1 MKKILFLFLILTLT
15 LCLIGCSQND
25 EDTPDVTDMQ
35 TTELPEIREPGPGNG
50 DYFTM
55 SLDSSGWDIYTPQA
69 PTGYAYRYGP
79 SLIQNEDGSIDAWF
93 SCMGCN
99 KANELD
105 YISYKHSEDGGQ
117 SWTNE
122 KIVLS
127 PTGFAKDRLSC
138 CDPGVIKF
146 GGYYYIGYTSTLD
159 KAGYSNHVFVA
170 RSENPDGPY
179 EKWNGKGWGGY
190 PEPLIRFDGHGDQ
203 WGIGEVSFVAVDD
216 KLFVYYSLKCE
227 SGQYTMVAEADA
239 EDENWPATLYNHTVA
254 LVMGNGQA
262 AADVKYDRATEK
274 FIAVAIVNG
283 FSTENYMALFTS
295 DDGRNFTESSRSY
308 TNLFTYAMNN
318 GISAGPDGT
327 FDSTKD
333 KLYAAYA
340 YGQEWGCWAT
350 RMAPVTLGMTDK
362 LDLERDSGAPI
373 NEAFE
378 PRQTERYKIGV
389 STENHYYV
397 TNVGGS
403 FDVVGYVYDDV
414 IGREVIADTENMV
427 FSDYDT
433 SIVSFEG
440 TKGTALGIGR
450 TMVKMTY
457 GNEFYVTFTVDV
469 KEAGA
474 DITSG
479 TVCEWQ
485 PWTDEIVVSRNALH
499 SFMIKGIALT
509 TAGQIGEAFN
519 DPLDKAIFAP
529 DEYPVTYTGYDPTV
543 IFVDD
548 MGVITP
554 LKKGRTIVTATIDG
568 GLSFDVS
575 VAVID

>member
-1 MKKILFLFLILTLT
+1 MKRILFLILILT
-15 LCLIGCSQND
+15 LALCIVGCGKDGSD
-25 EDTPDVTDMQ
+25 ALPDTPETA
-35 TTELPEIREPGPGNG
+35 LPEIREPGPGNG
-50 DYFTM
+50 KYFTM

-69 PTGYAYRYGP
+69 STGYAYRYGP
-79 SLIQNEDGSIDAWF
+79 SIIQNEDGSLDAWF

-105 YISYKHSEDGGQ
+105 YISYKHSDDGGQ

-179 EKWNGKGWGGY
+179 EKWNGKDWGGY

-203 WGIGEVSFVAVDD
+203 WGIGEVSFVAVED

-239 EDENWPATLYNHTVA
+239 EDENWPATLYGHEVA
-254 LVMGNGQA
+254 LVMGNAQA

-295 DDGRNFTESSRSY
+295 DDGHTFTESSRSY

-362 LDLERDSGAPI
+362 LDLERDWGTPI
-373 NEAFE
+373 DETFE
-378 PRQTERYKIGV
+378 PRETERYKIGV
-389 STENHYYV
+389 STESHYYV
-397 TNVGGS
+397 TNVGTS
-403 FDVVGYVYDDV
+403 FDVIGYVYDDV
-414 IGREVIADTENMV
+414 IGREVIKDTENLV
-427 FSDYDT
+427 FSDYDE
-433 SIVSFEG
+433 SVVSFEG
-440 TKGTALGIGR
+440 VKGTALAVGR

-457 GNEFYVTFTVDV
+457 ADEFYVTFTVEV

-474 DITSG
+474 DITSDA
-479 TVCEWQ
+479 VCEWSA
-485 PWTDEIVVSRNALH
+485 WADELVASRSALH
-499 SFMIKGIALT
+499 STMIKGIALT
-509 TAGQIGEAFN
+509 AAGQIGEAFN
-519 DPLDKAIFAP
+519 DPLDKAIFTP
-529 DEYPVTYTGYDPTV
+529 NEYPVTYTGYDPTV
-543 IFVDD
+543 IFVDG

-554 LKKGRTIVTATIDG
+554 LKKGRTIVTVTIEG

-575 VAVID
+575 VAVKD